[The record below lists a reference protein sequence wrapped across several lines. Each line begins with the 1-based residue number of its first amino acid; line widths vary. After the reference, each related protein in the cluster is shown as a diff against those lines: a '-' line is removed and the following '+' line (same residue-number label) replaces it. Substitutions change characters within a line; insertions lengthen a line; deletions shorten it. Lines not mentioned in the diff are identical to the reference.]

1 MGDKVNLIL
10 GIVFLLGGFS
20 VFFVIFSGKKG

>member
-1 MGDKVNLIL
+1 MGDKINMIL

-20 VFFVIFSGKKG
+20 VFFAIFSGKKS

>member
-20 VFFVIFSGKKG
+20 VFVVIFSGKKG

>member
-10 GIVFLLGGFS
+10 GKIFLLGGFI
-20 VFFVIFSGKKG
+20 VFFVIFSGKKA